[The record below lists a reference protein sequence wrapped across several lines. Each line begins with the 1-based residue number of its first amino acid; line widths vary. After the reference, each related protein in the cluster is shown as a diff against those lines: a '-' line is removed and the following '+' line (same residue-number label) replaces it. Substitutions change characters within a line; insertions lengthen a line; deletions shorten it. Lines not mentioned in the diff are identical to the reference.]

1 MCTHR
6 APGAPGRRCLD
17 RGSGSDHLNPQAN
30 APDATTGAFVMSG
43 FSAVT
48 QAPRHHLRLKGYGL
62 RTGCPQIRGEVYRA
76 GGGPVYGPGNPPG
89 MSGSSGVALMAA
101 HPAEALAEEVR
112 AEVRSRGVDP
122 QVDRTAVRRMAED
135 AARRHERRSL
145 TGAVAPLDDEAG
157 AVSEIVAQVSGLGVL
172 QPLLDDPQVEEIWVN
187 ATDQHIGAGQSG

>member
-1 MCTHR
+1 
-6 APGAPGRRCLD
+6 
-17 RGSGSDHLNPQAN
+17 
-30 APDATTGAFVMSG
+30 
-43 FSAVT
+43 
-48 QAPRHHLRLKGYGL
+48 
-62 RTGCPQIRGEVYRA
+62 
-76 GGGPVYGPGNPPG
+76 
-89 MSGSSGVALMAA
+89 MAA

-187 ATDQHIGAGQSG
+187 ATDQCIGAVQSG